1 MGYMVCRRN
10 VANYSVGMHA
20 EHSNFS
26 LSLLPPLSL
35 HLRLSFE
42 SHKMVTRCIVKQVLN
57 NLQMLVTWSPTPL
70 QSWVT
75 SYIHI
80 RAFQLFSLPL
90 SLKLGVK
97 EEQEAVVRRELQKRE
112 LILKDKVSLFLQ
124 CVYTMYAMCK
134 GMNSSLGEM

>member
-57 NLQMLVTWSPTPL
+57 NLQMLEPYS
-70 QSWVT
+70 T
-75 SYIHI
+75 SVMGYELYTHKSVST
-80 RAFQLFSLPL
+80 LFSPSLSEAWCERGTRGGGEKGAAEEGADSQRQGISLP
-90 SLKLGVK
+90 SMCIYD
-97 EEQEAVVRRELQKRE
+97 VRY
-112 LILKDKVSLFLQ
+112 V
-124 CVYTMYAMCK
+124 
-134 GMNSSLGEM
+134 